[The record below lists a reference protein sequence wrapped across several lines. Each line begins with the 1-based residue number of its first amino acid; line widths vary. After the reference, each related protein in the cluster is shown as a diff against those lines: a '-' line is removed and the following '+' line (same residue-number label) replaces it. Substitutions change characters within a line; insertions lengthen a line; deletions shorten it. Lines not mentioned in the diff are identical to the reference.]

1 MGAAYALTDFWPAAF
16 LSTAFSL
23 HHPFDQNCMMD
34 LAIACED
41 VLTLSA
47 RLFSCAVAPSS
58 SFRPVRSR
66 TWKSS
71 RISLSGAA
79 VLVLIA
85 CSRAALAAQP
95 RSSAAPP
102 SQNSFSFSCAS
113 TALAYS
119 AGFLSPF
126 FSCCLLTLSVC

>member
-58 SFRPVRSR
+58 SFRPVRSC
-66 TWKSS
+66 SS
-71 RISLSGAA
+71 AES
-79 VLVLIA
+79 
-85 CSRAALAAQP
+85 AAQL
-95 RSSAAPP
+95 
-102 SQNSFSFSCAS
+102 F
-113 TALAYS
+113 
-119 AGFLSPF
+119 
-126 FSCCLLTLSVC
+126 